1 MLIKKIMDTIEA
13 NSTIKIYS
21 DDFII
26 HKNTFKHYSDLRF
39 FNFAIR
45 YNISLSEYEKDKIT
59 KLYIKSKNIIN
70 ILNRFSKK
78 IQLSLYKK
86 YDNNRDLRFNPLDKY
101 KENEIINIIQNKTI
115 YKFRILD
122 LIYLWKIALFKSE
135 NMFAMPKELKNP
147 YTNILFKKHNLYNIF
162 FSFNKTGFVLP
173 EIILSYFKCSF
184 DIVSLK
190 KKNYPILQENAI
202 EYYSKNAFYT
212 ELIDYLLTML
222 HFFRKDIDYI
232 FLKSEISHFKKKWI
246 VNKMENI
253 IVLYLKYKFLCNPL
267 LKDKYCTELKQKLKE
282 HFKYNYSSLYFIK
295 LTPIE
300 QNLYETRD
308 SFNDTSNSTN
318 IDDISL
324 NSITNRNQITL
335 NPIRQRH
342 SSIRLLLDSD
352 SENEEQLFPNP
363 TPPPL
368 PNSSIFTYRRQRRYD
383 RRRQTIFI
391 QPLEEN
397 SSDFNQLMNSLN
409 DNNINS
415 SVISSSEENTIISN
429 NDPFHPGR
437 ELPRTPSNQQ
447 NTGQIIRSRFTL
459 F

>member
-1 MLIKKIMDTIEA
+1 MLIKTIMDTIEA
-13 NSTIKIYS
+13 NATIKIYS
-21 DDFII
+21 DEFII
-26 HKNTFKHYSDLRF
+26 HKNTFKNYSDLRF
-39 FNFAIR
+39 FNFAIK
-45 YNISLSEYEKDKIT
+45 YNISLSEYEKYNIT

-70 ILNRFSKK
+70 ILNKFSKK

-147 YTNILFKKHNLYNIF
+147 YTNIIFKKHNLYNIF
-162 FSFNKTGFVLP
+162 FSFNKTTYILP

-184 DIVSLK
+184 NMVFLK
-190 KKNYPILQENAI
+190 KKKYPILQEKAI
-202 EYYSKNAFYT
+202 EYFCKNAFYT
-212 ELIDYLLTML
+212 ELIGYFITML
-222 HFFRKDIDYI
+222 HFFRKDTNYV
-232 FLKSEISHFKKKWI
+232 FLKLDISDFKKKAI
-246 VNKMENI
+246 VNKMEYI

-267 LKDKYCTELKQKLKE
+267 LKDKYCTELKTNLKIY
-282 HFKYNYSSLYFIK
+282 FKYNYTSLHFIK

-300 QNLYETRD
+300 QNLYETND
-308 SFNDTSNSTN
+308 NFNETGHSTN

-324 NSITNRNQITL
+324 NSITDGIQAG
-335 NPIRQRH
+335 IR
-342 SSIRLLLDSD
+342 ILLDSD
-352 SENEEQLFPNP
+352 SENDEEQIYPNP
-363 TPPPL
+363 IPPL

-391 QPLEEN
+391 PPLEEN
-397 SSDFNQLMNSLN
+397 SDFNQLLESLN

-415 SVISSSEENTIISN
+415 SLISSSENNTIIS
-429 NDPFHPGR
+429 DPFQPRR

-447 NTGQIIRSRFTL
+447 STSQIIRSRFTL